1 MTSRLERL
9 LKQREVLD
17 RKIEE
22 LKMNAPETE
31 YFRLEYHV
39 VPQRIDRT
47 EERFYLRIQLKD
59 ALRTCFVEDT
69 KADFL
74 NRIGHIKR
82 DLDRFDRTVRE
93 QWNMKEDTTDDDI

>member
-22 LKMNAPETE
+22 AKMNAPETE
-31 YFRLEYHV
+31 YFRLEHHFI
-39 VPQRIDRT
+39 PMPGRT

-59 ALRTCFVEDT
+59 SLRTCFVEET

-74 NRIGHIKR
+74 NRIGTIKR
-82 DLDRFDRTVRE
+82 DLDRFDQEVRE
-93 QWNMKEDTTDDDI
+93 QWKMEDTNK